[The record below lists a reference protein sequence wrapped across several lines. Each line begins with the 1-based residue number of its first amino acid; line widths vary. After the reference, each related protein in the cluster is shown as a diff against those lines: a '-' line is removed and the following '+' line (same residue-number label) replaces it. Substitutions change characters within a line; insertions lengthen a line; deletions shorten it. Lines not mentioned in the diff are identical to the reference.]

1 MDCYQ
6 QMNYAYQGRQPP
18 AKLAAIASAANPS
31 QPPASWPTQTTW
43 ISDSGATDH
52 FTLDINN
59 LPDCSSYTNSQQVF
73 VGNGQQLPISN
84 IGNAQLYTFSYL
96 FNLKKLLHV
105 PSMASHL
112 LSVNRFCCDNNC
124 VFYFDADIFRI
135 QDRPTG
141 KPLYTGLSKDGLYS
155 IYGYSFRR
163 VHP

>member
-1 MDCYQ
+1 
-6 QMNYAYQGRQPP
+6 MNYAYQGRQPP

-73 VGNGQQLPISN
+73 IGNGQQLPISN

-124 VFYFDADIFRI
+124 AFYFDADIFRI
-135 QDRPTG
+135 QDRPIG
-141 KPLYTGLSKDGLYS
+141 KPLYTGLSKDGLYP
-155 IYGYSFRR
+155 IHGYSFHR